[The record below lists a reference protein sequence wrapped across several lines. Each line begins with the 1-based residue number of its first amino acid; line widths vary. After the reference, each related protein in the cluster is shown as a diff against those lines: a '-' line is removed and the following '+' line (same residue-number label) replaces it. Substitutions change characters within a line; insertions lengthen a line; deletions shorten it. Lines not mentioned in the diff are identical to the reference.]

1 MDPVLQVCET
11 LRITFCRF
19 LLDGQVNQK
28 NGEDL
33 RYFRIYTILAG
44 KLKILSTL
52 GSRSRTH
59 RNCFLMIFISKSF
72 FSSFFTLKNMNC
84 LQNY

>member
-11 LRITFCRF
+11 LWITFCRF
-19 LLDGQVNQK
+19 LLDGQVSQK

-33 RYFRIYTILAG
+33 CYFRIYTILAG
-44 KLKILSTL
+44 KLKILSTV

-72 FSSFFTLKNMNC
+72 FFFFPVSLH
-84 LQNY
+84 LRI

>member
-44 KLKILSTL
+44 KLKILGTL

-59 RNCFLMIFISKSF
+59 RNCFLMIFVSKF
-72 FSSFFTLKNMNC
+72 FFQFLYT
-84 LQNY
+84 